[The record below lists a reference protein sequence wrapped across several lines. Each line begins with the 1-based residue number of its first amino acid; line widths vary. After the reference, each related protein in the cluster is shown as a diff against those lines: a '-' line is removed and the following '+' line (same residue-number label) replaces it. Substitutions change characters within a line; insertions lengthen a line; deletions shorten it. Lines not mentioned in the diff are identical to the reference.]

1 MAGTGRHSDRD
12 TARRLAAWLLRW
24 VLLVAVW
31 SGSMGALAQQV
42 QPVPALSG
50 RVIDNTGTLDAAQR
64 AKLEAKL
71 AALEAQKGAQVVV
84 LLVPTTQPEDI
95 ASYANRVANAWKI
108 GRRNVGDGLLIV
120 VAKDDRRVW
129 IAPAKALEGA
139 VPDLA
144 AKKIIDRSITP
155 AFKKG
160 DYAAGLDAGVDGL
173 IARIRGEDLP
183 APRTLDSS
191 AISWENLSLFFF
203 VGVPVVGGLLTG
215 VLGRKLGALATAGA
229 TGALAGWLSTSVL
242 LGGLAGLIAL
252 VMVGLLGI
260 GSSGGRGGRGGPPVI
275 WGGGGGG
282 GFSSRGGGFSSG
294 GGGDFGGGG
303 AGGKW

>member
-71 AALEAQKGAQVVV
+71 AALEAQKGAQVEV

-108 GRRNVGDGLLIV
+108 GRRDVGDGVLLI
-120 VAKDDRRVW
+120 VAKDDRKLRIEV
-129 IAPAKALEGA
+129 AKTLEGA

-144 AKKIIDRSITP
+144 AKRAELS
-155 AFKKG
+155 ARGVNVGG
-160 DYAAGLDAGVDGL
+160 DPHEEHGFL
-173 IARIRGEDLP
+173 
-183 APRTLDSS
+183 
-191 AISWENLSLFFF
+191 LSLFS
-203 VGVPVVGGLLTG
+203 GPDDAPVS
-215 VLGRKLGALATAGA
+215 
-229 TGALAGWLSTSVL
+229 LS
-242 LGGLAGLIAL
+242 
-252 VMVGLLGI
+252 
-260 GSSGGRGGRGGPPVI
+260 GPV
-275 WGGGGGG
+275 
-282 GFSSRGGGFSSG
+282 
-294 GGGDFGGGG
+294 
-303 AGGKW
+303 AKA